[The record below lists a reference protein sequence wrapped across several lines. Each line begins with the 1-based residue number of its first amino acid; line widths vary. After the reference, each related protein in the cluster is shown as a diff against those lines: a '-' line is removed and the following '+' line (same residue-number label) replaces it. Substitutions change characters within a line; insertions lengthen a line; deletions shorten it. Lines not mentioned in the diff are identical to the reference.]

1 MACWWGAGPMTQ
13 RERSRQARRKW
24 QKLISEQE
32 QSGQSV
38 AAFCRARELGASHFW
53 WWKKRLRTLL
63 TRFVEVK
70 LTPTVREDAGPGS
83 RAEVRAR
90 PAGDPPPVD
99 EGRVEVVL
107 RNGRSLAGERAKR
120 AFPQKYLTRQATK
133 LLLLHLMRR
142 A

>member
-1 MACWWGAGPMTQ
+1 MSHLRWG
-13 RERSRQARRKW
+13 R
-24 QKLISEQE
+24 
-32 QSGQSV
+32 
-38 AAFCRARELGASHFW
+38 RELGASHFW
-53 WWKKRLRTLL
+53 WWKKRLRTPL

-107 RNGRSLAGERAKR
+107 RNGRSLWVGRGFDAGHVRSLVAALESEA
-120 AFPQKYLTRQATK
+120 
-133 LLLLHLMRR
+133 
-142 A
+142 